1 VGAHRESVW
10 REGGLNLFPEQHQ
23 ESNRMTTPIHLL
35 CAGAAKGLVL
45 ALQAEFEATHDAKI
59 EARYGAVGALK
70 EALVAGAP
78 CDLMVVTAS
87 MVNELSA
94 AGWLTANST
103 AALGRVRTGMAVRA
117 GASQPDVATP
127 DALRAVLLAA
137 NGIYFPD
144 PARATAGIHFAEV
157 MRQLGIH
164 DQVAPQFR
172 TFPNGATAMHELA
185 TSTEPNLI
193 GCTQITEINYTPGLS
208 LLGALPDKF
217 ELATLYSGAVGAKS
231 TQPGLALALL
241 KLLSGDASK
250 ALRLAGGFEF

>member
-1 VGAHRESVW
+1 LNES
-10 REGGLNLFPEQHQ
+10 QQ
-23 ESNRMTTPIHLL
+23 ESKRMTTSIHLL

-45 ALQAEFEATHDAKI
+45 ALQAEFEAAHDAKI
-59 EARYGAVGALK
+59 EARYGAVGALR

-94 AGWLTANST
+94 AGWLTADST

-117 GASQPDVATP
+117 GASKPNVATP
-127 DALRAVLLAA
+127 EALKAALLAST
-137 NGIYFPD
+137 GIYFPD

-185 TSTEPNLI
+185 TSTQAGLI
-193 GCTQITEINYTPGLS
+193 GCTQITETAGVS
-208 LLGALPDKF
+208 LLGALPDRF
-217 ELATLYSGAVGAKS
+217 ELATVYSGAVGAKS
-231 TQPGLALALL
+231 TQPDLAAALL

>member
-1 VGAHRESVW
+1 
-10 REGGLNLFPEQHQ
+10 
-23 ESNRMTTPIHLL
+23 MTTPIHIL
-35 CAGAAKGLVL
+35 CAGAAKGLVQ
-45 ALQAEFEATHDAKI
+45 ALQAEFEAAHDVKI

-94 AGWLTANST
+94 AGWLLADRT

-117 GASQPDVATP
+117 GAVAREATPDVSTP
-127 DALRAVLLAA
+127 DALKAALLAA
-137 NGIYFPD
+137 TGIYFPD

-164 DQVAPQFR
+164 DQVAQQFR

-185 TSTEPNLI
+185 TSTQAGLI
-193 GCTQITEINYTPGLS
+193 GCTQITEINYTPGVS
-208 LLGALPDKF
+208 LLGALPDRF

-231 TQPGLALALL
+231 IQPVLALALL